1 MALRKKVRMSNV
13 RHKDVCGLLKK
24 WRGVAKGSVTSED
37 CQEVCECM
45 CLGLCLCM
53 YAFFHTY
60 NHTHT
65 LTCART
71 RIHAHLIAGNGML
84 TSRWVG
90 QEMLAFLRRLTC
102 VKPTPAS
109 TPSTLS
115 SKTRVCSDGA
125 PAAGAEANE
134 GGGVRECIKE
144 ADMQQAVAR
153 EEAPFWRG
161 LLMKLRTVSAE
172 ECRQVSVCLCLCRVS
187 VSVHVCTL

>member
-1 MALRKKVRMSNV
+1 MHLLLTPPCGRFCNVEHQKMASSKNARMGSV
-13 RHKDVCGLLKK
+13 RHRKIYGLLKK
-24 WRGVAKGSVTSED
+24 WCGVAKGSVSAVD

-53 YAFFHTY
+53 YALFHTY

-65 LTCART
+65 LTCA
-71 RIHAHLIAGNGML
+71 HSHVHSHPLAADCML

-115 SKTRVCSDGA
+115 SKNASISCPTQPLVSMQS
-125 PAAGAEANE
+125 AA
-134 GGGVRECIKE
+134 
-144 ADMQQAVAR
+144 
-153 EEAPFWRG
+153 
-161 LLMKLRTVSAE
+161 S
-172 ECRQVSVCLCLCRVS
+172 
-187 VSVHVCTL
+187 